1 MNTLLSLLTY
11 YHIFLQKM
19 VNILTV
25 DNLQKL
31 KLFLI
36 VQIIKCVYTAML
48 QNNIFIH
55 ITKRILYMCLL

>member
-1 MNTLLSLLTY
+1 
-11 YHIFLQKM
+11 M

-55 ITKRILYMCLL
+55 ITKRILYMYLL